1 MTFRVL
7 AINPGSTSTKA
18 ALYEDDKAVLE
29 LTLRHSVEEIGRFP
43 SINDQLEWRRDLI
56 LNALEEKGYKVT
68 DLSAV
73 IGRGGLIKPIEG
85 GVYEVNEQL
94 KNDLLNAE
102 RHHASNLGGLIAEE
116 LARIAGVKAYI
127 ADPVV
132 VDEMIPEARY
142 SGLPECPRASIF
154 HALNQKATA
163 RIYAKQVGK
172 HYEDLNLIVA
182 HMGGGISVSAHR
194 KGRVIDTNNALTGD
208 GPFSPERAGSLPAD
222 ELLALCFSGKYS
234 KAELLRMIAGKGGLV
249 AHLGTSSVQEVC
261 EVRIGQNGDEHARQ
275 VMEAM
280 CFNIAKQIGGMATI
294 LCGKV
299 DAIILT
305 GGIAYNDY
313 VNVRVKE
320 ACEFIAPVHIYPGEN
335 ELEALASN
343 ALMVLRGEI
352 EPKAYV

>member
-1 MTFRVL
+1 MAFQIL

-18 ALYEDDKAVLE
+18 ALFEDNKSVLE
-29 LTLRHSVEEIGRFP
+29 LTLRHSVEEIGRFA
-43 SINDQLEWRRDLI
+43 SISDQLEWRRDLI
-56 LNALEEKGYKVT
+56 LAALEEKGYKIEQ
-68 DLSAV
+68 LSAV

-85 GVYEVNEQL
+85 GVYEVNEAL
-94 KNDLLNAE
+94 KHDLLHAE
-102 RHHASNLGGLIAEE
+102 RHHASNLGGLIADEI
-116 LARIAGVKAYI
+116 ARAAGVKAYI

-142 SGLPECPRASIF
+142 TGLPECPRASIF

-172 HYEDLNLIVA
+172 RYEDLNLIVA

-194 KGRVIDTNNALTGD
+194 QGRVIDTNNALTGE

-222 ELLALCFSGKYS
+222 ALLDLAFSGNYTKS
-234 KAELLRMIAGKGGLV
+234 ELLRKIAGKGGLV
-249 AHLGTSSVQEVC
+249 AHLGTSSVQEIC
-261 EVRIGQNGDEHARQ
+261 EVRIEKENDEKSRN

-280 CFNIAKQIGGMATI
+280 CFNIAKSIGGMAAI

-343 ALMVLRGEI
+343 ALMVLTGEI
-352 EPKAYV
+352 TPKNYC

>member
-1 MTFRVL
+1 MAYKIL

-18 ALYEDDKAVLE
+18 ALYEDDKAVME
-29 LTLRHSVEEIGRFP
+29 LTLRHSVEEIGRF
-43 SINDQLEWRRDLI
+43 SGIIDQLEWRRDLI
-56 LNALEEKGYKVT
+56 LEALKEKGCKVEE
-68 DLSAV
+68 LSAV

-85 GVYEVNEQL
+85 GVYEVNDVL
-94 KNDLLNAE
+94 RHDLHNAQ
-102 RHHASNLGGLIAEE
+102 RQHASNLGGLIADEI
-116 LARIAGVKAYI
+116 ARVAGVKAYI

-132 VDEMIPEARY
+132 VDELIPEARFT
-142 SGLPECPRASIF
+142 GLPECPRVSIF

-163 RIYAKQVGK
+163 RIYAKEVGK
-172 HYEDLNLIVA
+172 RYEDLNLIVA

-222 ELLALCFSGKYS
+222 ELLELCFSGKYTKS
-234 KAELLRMIAGKGGLV
+234 ELLRMFAGKGGLV
-249 AHLGTSSVQEVC
+249 AHLGTSSVQEIC
-261 EVRIGQNGDEHARQ
+261 EVRIEKENDEHARQ

-280 CFNIAKQIGGMATI
+280 CFAIAKNIGGMATI

-335 ELEALASN
+335 ELSALSMN
-343 ALMVLRGEI
+343 ALMVLKGEI
-352 EPKAYV
+352 DPKIYI

>member
-1 MTFRVL
+1 MAYKIL

-29 LTLRHSVEEIGRFP
+29 LTLRHSVEEIGRFET
-43 SINDQLEWRRDLI
+43 IIDQMEWRRDLI
-56 LNALEEKGYKVT
+56 LEALKEKGFKVEE
-68 DLSAV
+68 LSAV
-73 IGRGGLIKPIEG
+73 IGRGGLVKPIEG
-85 GVYEVNEQL
+85 GVYEVNDVL
-94 KNDLLNAE
+94 KYDLRHAQ
-102 RHHASNLGGLIAEE
+102 RHHASNLGGLIADEI
-116 LARIAGVKAYI
+116 AHVAGVKAYI

-132 VDEMIPEARY
+132 VDELIPEARFT
-142 SGLPECPRASIF
+142 GLPECPRVSIF

-163 RIYAKQVGK
+163 RIFAKEVGMR
-172 HYEDLNLIVA
+172 YEDMNLIVA
-182 HMGGGISVSAHR
+182 HMGGGISISAHR

-222 ELLALCFSGKYS
+222 ELLELCFSGKYS
-234 KAELLRMIAGKGGLV
+234 KSELTRMLAGKGGLV
-249 AHLGTSSVQEVC
+249 AHLGTSSVQEIC
-261 EVRIGQNGDEHARQ
+261 EVRIEKDNDDHARQ

-280 CFNIAKQIGGMATI
+280 CFAIAKNIGGMATI

-305 GGIAYNDY
+305 GGVAYNDY

-335 ELEALASN
+335 ELSALSMN
-343 ALMVLRGEI
+343 ALMVLKGEL
-352 EPKAYV
+352 EPKTYI

>member
-1 MTFRVL
+1 MAYKIL

-18 ALYEDDKAVLE
+18 ALYEDDKAILE
-29 LTLRHSVEEIGRFP
+29 LTLRHSVEDIGRFD
-43 SINDQLEWRRDLI
+43 SIIDQMEWRRDLI
-56 LNALEEKGYKVT
+56 LDALKEKGFKVEE
-68 DLSAV
+68 LSAV
-73 IGRGGLIKPIEG
+73 IGRGGLVKPIEG
-85 GVYEVNEQL
+85 GVYEVNDVL
-94 KNDLLNAE
+94 KYDLRHAQ
-102 RHHASNLGGLIAEE
+102 RHHASNLGGLIADEI
-116 LARIAGVKAYI
+116 AQVAGVKAYI

-132 VDEMIPEARY
+132 VDELIPEARFT
-142 SGLPECPRASIF
+142 GLPECPRVSIF

-163 RIYAKQVGK
+163 RIYAKEIGK
-172 HYEDLNLIVA
+172 RYEDLNLIVA

-222 ELLALCFSGKYS
+222 ELMELCFSGKYS
-234 KAELLRMIAGKGGLV
+234 KSELTRMLAGKGGLV
-249 AHLGTSSVQEVC
+249 AHLGTSSVQEIC
-261 EVRIGQNGDEHARQ
+261 EVRIEKDNDDHARQ

-280 CFNIAKQIGGMATI
+280 CFAIAKNIGGMATI

-305 GGIAYNDY
+305 GGVAYNDY

-335 ELEALASN
+335 ELSALSMN
-343 ALMVLRGEI
+343 ALLVLKGEL
-352 EPKAYV
+352 EPKTYI

>member
-1 MTFRVL
+1 MAFQIL

-18 ALYEDDKAVLE
+18 ALFEDNKPVLE
-29 LTLRHSVEEIGRFP
+29 LTLRHSVEEIGRFA
-43 SINDQLEWRRDLI
+43 SISDQLEWRRDLI
-56 LNALEEKGYKVT
+56 LAALEEKGYKIEQ
-68 DLSAV
+68 LSAV

-85 GVYEVNEQL
+85 GVYEVNEAL
-94 KNDLLNAE
+94 KHDLLHAE
-102 RHHASNLGGLIAEE
+102 RHHASNLGGLIADEI
-116 LARIAGVKAYI
+116 ARAAGVKAYI

-142 SGLPECPRASIF
+142 TGLPECPRASIF

-172 HYEDLNLIVA
+172 RYEDLNLIVA

-194 KGRVIDTNNALTGD
+194 QGRVIDTNNALTGE

-222 ELLALCFSGKYS
+222 ALLDLAFSGNYTKS
-234 KAELLRMIAGKGGLV
+234 ELLRKIAGKGGLV
-249 AHLGTSSVQEVC
+249 AHLGTSSVQEIC
-261 EVRIGQNGDEHARQ
+261 EVRIEKENDEKSRN

-280 CFNIAKQIGGMATI
+280 CFNIAKSIGGMAAI

-343 ALMVLRGEI
+343 ALMVLTGEI
-352 EPKAYV
+352 TPKNYC

>member
-1 MTFRVL
+1 MAFQIL

-18 ALYEDDKAVLE
+18 ALFEDDKVVLE
-29 LTLRHSVEEIGRFP
+29 LTLRHSVEEIGRFA
-43 SINDQLEWRRDLI
+43 SINDQLSWRRDLI
-56 LNALEEKGYKVT
+56 LQALEEKGYKVEN
-68 DLSAV
+68 LAAV
-73 IGRGGLIKPIEG
+73 IGRGGLVKPIEG
-85 GVYEVNEQL
+85 GVYEVNDLL
-94 KNDLLNAE
+94 KNDLLNAQ
-102 RHHASNLGGLIAEE
+102 RHHASNLGGLIADEI
-116 LARIAGVKAYI
+116 ARTAGVKAYI

-142 SGLPECPRASIF
+142 SGLPECPRLSIF

-163 RIYAKQVGK
+163 RIYAKEVGK
-172 HYEDLNLIVA
+172 RYEDLNLIVA
-182 HMGGGISVSAHR
+182 HMGGGVSVSAHR

-222 ELLALCFSGKYS
+222 AVLELCFSGKYS
-234 KAELLRMIAGKGGLV
+234 KAELMRMLAGKGGLV
-249 AHLGTSSVQEVC
+249 AHLGTSSVQEIC
-261 EVRIGQNGDEHARQ
+261 EVRIEKEKDEHARE

-280 CFNIAKQIGGMATI
+280 CFNIAKQIGGMAAI

-305 GGIAYNDY
+305 GGIAYNEY

-320 ACEFIAPVHIYPGEN
+320 ACEFIAPVHVYPGEN

-343 ALMVLRGEI
+343 ALMVLKGELD
-352 EPKAYV
+352 PKVYC

>member
-1 MTFRVL
+1 MAYKIL

-18 ALYEDDKAVLE
+18 ALYEDDKAILE
-29 LTLRHSVEEIGRFP
+29 LTLRHSVEDIGRFD
-43 SINDQLEWRRDLI
+43 SIIDQMEWRRDLI
-56 LNALEEKGYKVT
+56 LDALKEKGFKVEE
-68 DLSAV
+68 LSAV
-73 IGRGGLIKPIEG
+73 IGRGGLVKPIEG
-85 GVYEVNEQL
+85 GVYEVNDVL
-94 KNDLLNAE
+94 KYDLRHAQ
-102 RHHASNLGGLIAEE
+102 RHHASNLGGLIADEI
-116 LARIAGVKAYI
+116 AQVAGVKAYI

-132 VDEMIPEARY
+132 VDELIPEARFT
-142 SGLPECPRASIF
+142 GLPECPRVSIF

-163 RIYAKQVGK
+163 RIYAKEIGK
-172 HYEDLNLIVA
+172 RYEDLNLIVA

-222 ELLALCFSGKYS
+222 ELMELCFSGKYS
-234 KAELLRMIAGKGGLV
+234 KSELTRMLAGKGGLV
-249 AHLGTSSVQEVC
+249 AHLGTSSVQEIC
-261 EVRIGQNGDEHARQ
+261 EVRIEKDNDAQARQ

-280 CFNIAKQIGGMATI
+280 CFAIAKNIGGMATI

-305 GGIAYNDY
+305 GGVAYNDY

-335 ELEALASN
+335 ELSALSMN
-343 ALMVLRGEI
+343 ALLVLKGEL
-352 EPKAYV
+352 EPKTYI